1 MMPRS
6 RALTVED
13 IPDLVDAIV
22 LALERRGMLP
32 SGKSSSLGLEDIRC
46 DKMENEFMDPTDT
59 ATAGGSSSLEA
70 EAAKRLSRFRRR
82 QTPNDTRPLCRKRS
96 KGEP

>member
-1 MMPRS
+1 MAGS

-32 SGKSSSLGLEDIRC
+32 SGKTSLGVEKSRC
-46 DKMENEFMDPTDT
+46 DRMEREFMDPTGT
-59 ATAGGSSSLEA
+59 ATSGGSSSVDE
-70 EAAKRLSRFRRR
+70 EAARRLSRFRRKHR
-82 QTPNDTRPLCRKRS
+82 REPTKPRS
-96 KGEP
+96 SSRSPDER